1 MTTLRQSHIDHC
13 LQRFLIAAHAARS
26 RDGRGDEGGAMESDV
41 GGDVVVASTS
51 VTTFIE
57 MIAAALLESQTLID
71 EILRLTRFWDAR
83 GDRAETVEKK
93 AKTDAELEMIPQ
105 TLIIGGVF
113 VSVRPDASLGWRP
126 TTNRTS

>member
-1 MTTLRQSHIDHC
+1 
-13 LQRFLIAAHAARS
+13 
-26 RDGRGDEGGAMESDV
+26 V

-51 VTTFIE
+51 VTTFIG

-71 EILRLTRFWDAR
+71 EILRLTRSWDAR

-93 AKTDAELEMIPQ
+93 AKTDAELEMILQ
-105 TLIIGGVF
+105 SLIIGCVF

-126 TTNRTS
+126 TANRTL